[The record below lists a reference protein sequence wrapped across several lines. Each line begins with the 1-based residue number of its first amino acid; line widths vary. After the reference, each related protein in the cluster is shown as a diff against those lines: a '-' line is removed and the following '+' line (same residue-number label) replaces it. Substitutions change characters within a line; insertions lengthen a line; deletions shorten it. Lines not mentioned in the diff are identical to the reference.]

1 MIRKL
6 LTGLVAIALVFVIP
20 AVLIQPQALLASKLW
35 AVMAAGMLASLTQP
49 AYSPL
54 DHDAPPEDRGTAKQL
69 VWTVYL
75 TLLFGVVEC
84 LQLRYP
90 GSMDW
95 DGLAIAAYGVAIA
108 GALLRAWSVATLGR
122 FFTWH
127 VRVQSDQQVVSSGP
141 YRMLRHPSYT
151 GAWLLYTGILI
162 AMHAPVAAALA
173 GLLLLAAFVRRI
185 RYEETLMLRTFG
197 SEYVTYSQ
205 RVKRLVPLVW

>member
-1 MIRKL
+1 MIRKFF
-6 LTGLVAIALVFVIP
+6 TGLVAIVLVFVIP
-20 AVLIQPQALLASKLW
+20 TVLIQPQALLSSKLW
-35 AVMAAGMLASLTQP
+35 AMMAAGMLASLTQP
-49 AYSPL
+49 SYSPL

-84 LQLRYP
+84 LLLRYP

-95 DGLAIAAYGVAIA
+95 ETLDIAAYLVAIA
-108 GALLRAWSVATLGR
+108 GALLRAWAVAALGR

-127 VRVQSDQQVVSSGP
+127 VRVQSGQRVVSSGP

-151 GAWLLYTGILI
+151 GAWLLYTGILV
-162 AMHAPVAAALA
+162 AMHAPIAAVLA
-173 GLLLLAAFVRRI
+173 GVLLLAAFVRRI
-185 RYEETLMLRTFG
+185 RYEEGLMLQSFG
-197 SEYVTYSQ
+197 AEYVTYSQ